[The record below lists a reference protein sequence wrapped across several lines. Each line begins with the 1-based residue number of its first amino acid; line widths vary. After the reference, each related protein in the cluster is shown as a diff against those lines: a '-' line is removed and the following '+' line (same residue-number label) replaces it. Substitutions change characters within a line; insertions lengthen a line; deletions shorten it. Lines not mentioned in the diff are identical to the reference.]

1 MRLFAMAIFL
11 GASFGVAGC
20 ASDNAAEAPMLTTR
34 ASTTSPRLPSGI
46 VYMKEPR
53 DIQVSAPGQ
62 ASCHRTSAADAAA
75 ALAATNA
82 ARQSQGLSPLRTSP
96 RLQRAA
102 EAHAC
107 EMARNGMMTHR
118 GQGGT
123 GPGAR
128 VKKLGYAPRITA
140 ENIAAGY
147 FDLTRVQREWTR
159 SPGHR
164 SNIMINGL
172 RDHGIGRAVAA
183 DGKASYWVAIYGSPK

>member
-1 MRLFAMAIFL
+1 MRHFAMAIFL
-11 GASFGVAGC
+11 GGGLSLAGC
-20 ASDNAAEAPMLTTR
+20 GAGDHGDTPDLTTR

-53 DIQVSAPGQ
+53 DIQVSAPGTAQ
-62 ASCHRTSAADAAA
+62 CHRTTAADAAI

-82 ARQSQGLSPLRTSP
+82 ARQSRGLAPLRTNP

-118 GQGGT
+118 GRGGT
-123 GPGAR
+123 GPSAR
-128 VKKLGYAPRITA
+128 VKKAGYAPRITA
-140 ENIAAGY
+140 ENIAAGH
-147 FDLTRVQREWTR
+147 FDVGRVQKEWTR

-164 SNIMINGL
+164 ANIMIGGL
-172 RDHGIGRAVAA
+172 QDYGIGRAVAE